1 MAMVS
6 NVEAVTV
13 VTAGAAIMEEEA
25 EEACPMVSVAT
36 PVEEAVATNTTAVET
51 TATVGETTEPCA
63 EVRPEGAAEV
73 DAEASTATVTVATWA
88 SSSSRSKRLP
98 SLSIDQ

>member
-51 TATVGETTEPCA
+51 TATVGETTEVGTDVC
-63 EVRPEGAAEV
+63 RDHQGAGHP
-73 DAEASTATVTVATWA
+73 TLWHQRWKLRIT
-88 SSSSRSKRLP
+88 
-98 SLSIDQ
+98 SLSYFA